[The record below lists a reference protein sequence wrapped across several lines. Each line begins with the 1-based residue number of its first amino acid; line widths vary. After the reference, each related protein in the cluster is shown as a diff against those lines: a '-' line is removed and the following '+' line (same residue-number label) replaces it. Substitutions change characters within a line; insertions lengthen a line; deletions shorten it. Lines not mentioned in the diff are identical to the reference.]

1 MSTIGE
7 NIIQLRKAKN
17 WSQEDLAKQIN
28 ASRIMIGNYE
38 RGGNT
43 PSVEVIIKLARVFD
57 VSIDYLLGEGLN
69 ASFDKNTLRR
79 LEDMEK
85 LPEEECQR
93 IFHFIDLV
101 IRDYKAGQAYANK

>member
-1 MSTIGE
+1 MSNIGE
-7 NIIQLRKAKN
+7 RIIQLRKTKK

-38 RGGNT
+38 RGDNT
-43 PSVEVIIKLARVFD
+43 PSMEVIIKIARAFD

-69 ASFDKNTLRR
+69 ASFDKDTLRR

-85 LPEEECQR
+85 LPDEERQR
-93 IFHFIDLV
+93 IFHYMDLI
-101 IRDYKAGQAYANK
+101 IRDYKGKQAYGG

>member
-1 MSTIGE
+1 MSNIGE
-7 NIIQLRKAKN
+7 RIIQLRKAKK

-38 RGGNT
+38 RGDNT
-43 PSVEVIIKLARVFD
+43 PSMEVIIKIARAFE

-69 ASFDKNTLRR
+69 ASFDKETLKR

-85 LPEEECQR
+85 LPEEERKR
-93 IFHFIDLV
+93 IFHYMDLI
-101 IRDYKAGQAYANK
+101 IRDYKAGQAYSNK